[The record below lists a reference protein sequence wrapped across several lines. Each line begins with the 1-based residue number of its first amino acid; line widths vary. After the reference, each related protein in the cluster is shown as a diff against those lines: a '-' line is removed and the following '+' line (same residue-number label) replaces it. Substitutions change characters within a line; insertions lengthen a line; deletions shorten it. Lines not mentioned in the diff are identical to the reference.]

1 MHIHLCFQKLNIRC
15 IPYDVMV
22 SSWIMSDRQRDAVA
36 RLGFSS
42 IFGLRTDALESRSL
56 IRWLMD
62 KLDPHD
68 MTIRP
73 GAGKELKIT
82 KDTVHLILGLP
93 CAGGGREFTDWYGEV
108 DAAAKLRRDL
118 NVGKEEFDVVKLQ
131 DKIVLGNDDELSIR
145 CFFLILFNRLLF
157 PSASWGITNN
167 EVLMTSN
174 MARMAD
180 IDWCQLVYTD
190 LCDAATRWHKRNKT
204 NITTTIYGC
213 SLIVLVSNFFCLLCI
228 YMICKYL
235 LCTNFI
241 YLCILFSDLLS

>member
-1 MHIHLCFQKLNIRC
+1 
-15 IPYDVMV
+15 
-22 SSWIMSDRQRDAVA
+22 
-36 RLGFSS
+36 
-42 IFGLRTDALESRSL
+42 
-56 IRWLMD
+56 
-62 KLDPHD
+62 
-68 MTIRP
+68 
-73 GAGKELKIT
+73 
-82 KDTVHLILGLP
+82 LGLP

-131 DKIVLGNDDELSIR
+131 GKIVLGNDDELSIR

-213 SLIVLVSNFFCLLCI
+213 SLIVLVSNFFVYCVYI
-228 YMICKYL
+228 
-235 LCTNFI
+235 
-241 YLCILFSDLLS
+241 

>member
-1 MHIHLCFQKLNIRC
+1 MLCVLMHIHLCFQKLNIRC
-15 IPYDVMV
+15 IPYDVIV
-22 SSWIMSDRQRDAVA
+22 STWIMGDRQRDAVA

-42 IFGLRTDALESRSL
+42 IFDLRTDALESRSL

-82 KDTVHLILGLP
+82 KETVRLILGLP
-93 CAGGGREFTDWYGEV
+93 CAGGGKEFTDWYGEV
-108 DAAAKLRRDL
+108 DAVAKLRRDL
-118 NVGKEEFDVVKLQ
+118 KVGKEEFDVVKLQ
-131 DKIVLGNDDELSIR
+131 DKIVLGTDDELSIR

-174 MARMAD
+174 MARMVD

-213 SLIVLVSNFFCLLCI
+213 SLIILISNYFVHCAYI
-228 YMICKYL
+228 
-235 LCTNFI
+235 
-241 YLCILFSDLLS
+241 

>member
-1 MHIHLCFQKLNIRC
+1 LYVYIVSLVITIYVRCVLMHIHLCFQKLNIRC
-15 IPYDVMV
+15 IPYDVIV
-22 SSWIMSDRQRDAVA
+22 STWIMSDQQRDAVA

-42 IFGLRTDALESRSL
+42 IFDLRTDALESISL

-73 GAGKELKIT
+73 GAGKELEIT
-82 KDTVHLILGLP
+82 KETVRLILGLP
-93 CAGGGREFTDWYGEV
+93 CARGGREFTDWYGEV

-118 NVGKEEFDVVKLQ
+118 KVGKEEFDVVKLQ

-167 EVLMTSN
+167 EVLMS
-174 MARMAD
+174 
-180 IDWCQLVYTD
+180 
-190 LCDAATRWHKRNKT
+190 
-204 NITTTIYGC
+204 
-213 SLIVLVSNFFCLLCI
+213 
-228 YMICKYL
+228 
-235 LCTNFI
+235 
-241 YLCILFSDLLS
+241 

>member
-1 MHIHLCFQKLNIRC
+1 
-15 IPYDVMV
+15 
-22 SSWIMSDRQRDAVA
+22 
-36 RLGFSS
+36 
-42 IFGLRTDALESRSL
+42 
-56 IRWLMD
+56 
-62 KLDPHD
+62 LDPHD

-190 LCDAATRWHKRNKT
+190 LCDAAARWHKRNKT

-228 YMICKYL
+228 YMICKYFYVL
-235 LCTNFI
+235 ILYICAF
-241 YLCILFSDLLS
+241 LFSDLLS

>member
-1 MHIHLCFQKLNIRC
+1 
-15 IPYDVMV
+15 
-22 SSWIMSDRQRDAVA
+22 MSDRQRDAVA

-42 IFGLRTDALESRSL
+42 IFDLRTDALESRSL
-56 IRWLMD
+56 IRWLMH

-68 MTIRP
+68 MTIHP

-82 KDTVHLILGLP
+82 KETVCLILGLP

-118 NVGKEEFDVVKLQ
+118 KVGKEEFDVVKLQ

-167 EVLMTSN
+167 EVLMS
-174 MARMAD
+174 
-180 IDWCQLVYTD
+180 
-190 LCDAATRWHKRNKT
+190 
-204 NITTTIYGC
+204 
-213 SLIVLVSNFFCLLCI
+213 
-228 YMICKYL
+228 
-235 LCTNFI
+235 
-241 YLCILFSDLLS
+241 